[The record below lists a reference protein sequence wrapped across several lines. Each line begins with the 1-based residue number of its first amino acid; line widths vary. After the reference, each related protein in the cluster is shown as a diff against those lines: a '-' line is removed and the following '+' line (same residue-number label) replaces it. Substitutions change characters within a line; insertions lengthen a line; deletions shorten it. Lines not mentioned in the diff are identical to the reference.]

1 MTAARS
7 NTQTRTRRWPPWL
20 AAGLATLAVGLW
32 RPGPACCD
40 EPAGPPASQP
50 LHTDRRLEW
59 GLYQILWN
67 PARYEAL
74 LRREIARFASPPDY
88 VMFYRDLGRPYPR
101 TAIDAIRRIGATPI
115 VSLELWQW
123 HAPRGDYLK
132 RINAGAFD
140 AYFRGWARD
149 ARRDGRRVL
158 LRFGFE
164 FNGDWFTWGG
174 DPQGF
179 IRAWRRARRIFRE
192 VGADNV
198 EWVWSP
204 NVVSVPDTPANAMHR
219 YWPGAE
225 WVDWIGLDGYNFGP
239 NHDRWHR
246 WESFEEVFGKPL
258 RELIARHPDK
268 PIMIA
273 EFGCAPGEPQRRARW
288 IRQAYAALRRFP
300 QVRAA
305 VWYNYDK
312 RREGEPNWRIDA
324 DAASL
329 RAFNETFARSG
340 RARRRVD

>member
-1 MTAARS
+1 MSRVRV
-7 NTQTRTRRWPPWL
+7 QTRRASRWRL
-20 AAGLATLAVGLW
+20 AWAACGAVLLAGLWQA
-32 RPGPACCD
+32 GPAASD
-40 EPAGPPASQP
+40 EPPARPTTRPAGRA
-50 LHTDRRLEW
+50 RRLEW
-59 GLYQILWN
+59 GIYQILWN

-74 LRREIARFASPPDY
+74 LRREIAKFASTPDY
-88 VMFYRDLGRPYPR
+88 VMFYRDLGRPYPKE
-101 TAIDAIRRIGATPI
+101 AIEAIRRVGATPI

-123 HAPRGDYLK
+123 HAPRGDDL
-132 RINAGAFD
+132 RRLNAGEFD
-140 AYFRGWARD
+140 AYFQQWARD
-149 ARRDGRRVL
+149 ARRDGKRVL

-174 DPQGF
+174 DPAGF
-179 IRAWRRARRIFRE
+179 VAAWRRARRIFRE
-192 VGADNV
+192 AGANNV

-204 NVVSVPDTPANAMHR
+204 NVVSVPDTPENAMHR

-246 WESFEEVFGKPL
+246 WESFREVFARPL
-258 RELIARHPDK
+258 RELIRRYPGK
-268 PIMIA
+268 PVMIA
-273 EFGCAPGEPQRRARW
+273 EFGCAPGEPRQRARW
-288 IRQAYAALRRFP
+288 IREAYRTLQGFP

-329 RAFNETFARSG
+329 EAFNETFARPAGG
-340 RARRRVD
+340 RRQRP

>member
-1 MTAARS
+1 MISARS
-7 NTQTRTRRWPPWL
+7 NLHVHPRGRHPVL
-20 AAGLATLAVGLW
+20 AAGLAALAAALW

-40 EPAGPPASQP
+40 EPASAPTSQP
-50 LHTDRRLEW
+50 RPATVRLEW

-67 PARYEAL
+67 PTRYEEL
-74 LRREIARFASPPDY
+74 LRREIAKFASTPDY

-101 TAIDAIRRIGATPI
+101 AAIEAIRRIGATPI

-123 HAPRGDYLK
+123 HGPRGSYLE
-132 RINAGAFD
+132 RVNSGAFD
-140 AYFRGWARD
+140 AYFRQWARD
-149 ARRDGRRVL
+149 AKRDGRRVL

-179 IRAWRRARRIFRE
+179 IRAWRRARRIFRDA
-192 VGADNV
+192 GALNV

-204 NVVSVPDTPANAMHR
+204 NVVSVPDTPANRMHR
-219 YWPGAE
+219 YWPGSA

-239 NHDRWHR
+239 DHDRWHR
-246 WESFEEVFGKPL
+246 WESFAEIFGPALRAVERRWPGKPV
-258 RELIARHPDK
+258 I
-268 PIMIA
+268 IA
-273 EFGCAPGEPQRRARW
+273 EFGCAPGTPAERARW
-288 IRQAYAALRRFP
+288 IREAYAAIVRHR

-329 RAFNETFARSG
+329 RAFNETFARPAGG
-340 RARRRVD
+340 RRQGP